1 MSSVSK
7 NKKRKNKKKYFQ
19 SNKKHK
25 TGVLEAGLK
34 GFLITCNNE
43 HMCVKEAYN
52 LLNEFADDLY
62 GPEFEA
68 TEKSSDSKELDIEEE
83 LNKEIEAM
91 KTKKRRFQQVC
102 TMVKGI
108 LFINTTVPDPTKLAT
123 SIFDNVLQTGKRRG
137 RFILKMIPIIVTC
150 KATQNDIRKHLDEH
164 MQELIK
170 NDENKKLTYRIES
183 RIRHNNNI
191 STSHVLWYV
200 RESVEKF
207 APEWIVS
214 LTEPQLVF
222 SIQILRSI
230 CCIGILKNYMEY
242 RKYNLSEAASINDKE
257 SSQINSQGDCDEKQ
271 TSSDEEIN
279 EGNVQDS
286 DYKLQIKGNKD
297 EDIVQNNGQQGN
309 NDEIQAP
316 SNKNVTSE
324 TEKCNESCNKNS

>member
-1 MSSVSK
+1 MSSISK

-19 SNKKHK
+19 SNKKHRS
-25 TGVLEAGLK
+25 GVLEAGLK
-34 GFLITCNNE
+34 GFLITCNHE
-43 HMCVKEAYN
+43 HQCVKEAYN

-62 GPEFEA
+62 GPEFETA
-68 TEKSSDSKELDIEEE
+68 EKSSDSKELDIEEE

-108 LFINTTVPDPTKLAT
+108 LFINTTVPDPTNLAT
-123 SIFDNVLQTGKRRG
+123 AIFDNVLQTGKRRG

-150 KATQNDIRKHLDEH
+150 KATQIDIRKHLDEYL
-164 MQELIK
+164 QEFTK
-170 NDENKKLTYRIES
+170 DNKKLSYRIES

-207 APEWIVS
+207 APEWVVS

-242 RKYNLSEAASINDKE
+242 RKYNLSEAAAINDKDT
-257 SSQINSQGDCDEKQ
+257 SQNTPQEDCDEKQ
-271 TSSDEEIN
+271 DSSDED
-279 EGNVQDS
+279 NVNDKSNLQNSGD
-286 DYKLQIKGNKD
+286 KLQMDENKD
-297 EDIVQNNGQQGN
+297 DKNIAQNNLQEN
-309 NDEIQAP
+309 SAEKQAS
-316 SNKNVTSE
+316 SNENE
-324 TEKCNESCNKNS
+324 TLEN